1 MKNEIEIGEC
11 VRTKEGIID
20 KVDRVVGM
28 IENTVH
34 LENSIW
40 IDINDIVKHSKNIID
55 LIEVGDYVNGM
66 EVYKGKVA
74 SGKEKLLV
82 RNHTIN
88 GMSLEV
94 VKIRTILTHE
104 IYKNNCYEVER

>member
-1 MKNEIEIGEC
+1 MREIKNGEI
-11 VRTKEGIID
+11 VRFKDGKIQ
-20 KVDRVVGM
+20 KVDKDDAERLN
-28 IENTVH
+28 IF
-34 LENSIW
+34 
-40 IDINDIVKHSKNIID
+40 NDNVAKHSKNIID

-66 EVYKGKVA
+66 EVCKDKVA

-82 RNHTIN
+82 RNHIIN

-104 IYKNNCYEVER
+104 IYKNNCYEVEE

>member
-1 MKNEIEIGEC
+1 MSEIEIGEW

-40 IDINDIVKHSKNIID
+40 IDIKDMIKHSKNIID

-66 EVYKGKVA
+66 EVCKDKVA

-82 RNHTIN
+82 RNHIIN

-104 IYKNNCYEVER
+104 MYEQNCYKVEG

>member
-1 MKNEIEIGEC
+1 MKDRIEIGEYA
-11 VRTKEGIID
+11 RTKTGIIGR
-20 KVDRVVGM
+20 VDSVIGM

-34 LENSIW
+34 LEKSIW
-40 IDINDIVKHSKNIID
+40 TDIKDIVKHSKNIID

-66 EVYKGKVA
+66 EVCKDKVA
-74 SGKEKLLV
+74 SGKEKLFV
-82 RNHTIN
+82 RNHIIN

-104 IYKNNCYEVER
+104 MYEQNCYEVEE